1 MDKRERE
8 RLNLK
13 GAGQRDSGIGDLVVE
28 IDLNKGPL
36 RGRVVD
42 VSLKGLGIELNE
54 LAKDQLEEVKDFNDY
69 FVKIF
74 YGGDSVL
81 AGVKNIWNSIQK
93 EDGAFLF
100 RGGILITIISPEDNL
115 KLQSFVE
122 KFRGSQ

>member
-1 MDKRERE
+1 MDKRESE

-13 GAGQRDSGIGDLVVE
+13 GAGQRETGIGDLVVE
-28 IDLNKGPL
+28 IDLSEGPL

-42 VSLKGLGIELNE
+42 VSLKGLGVELNE
-54 LAKDQLEEVKDFNDY
+54 LAGDQLEELKDLNEY
-69 FVKIF
+69 FIKIF

-81 AGVKNIWNSIQK
+81 VGVKNIWNSIHK
-93 EDGAFLF
+93 EDGTFLF

-115 KLQSFVE
+115 KLQLFIE